1 MYKAIVEAIK
11 EFKERRN
18 SDTGSG
24 STTPTHAI
32 EGQSMLFTNSALKK
46 NGNDNQ
52 RYIINF
58 TNELG
63 EENSQYTQKIVH

>member
-1 MYKAIVEAIK
+1 MYKAIIEAVK
-11 EFKERRN
+11 EFKESKN

-24 STTPTHAI
+24 STTPTNAV
-32 EGQSMLFTNSALKK
+32 EVQQMFFTSALKK
-46 NGNDNQ
+46 NANENL

-63 EENSQYTQKIVH
+63 EETN